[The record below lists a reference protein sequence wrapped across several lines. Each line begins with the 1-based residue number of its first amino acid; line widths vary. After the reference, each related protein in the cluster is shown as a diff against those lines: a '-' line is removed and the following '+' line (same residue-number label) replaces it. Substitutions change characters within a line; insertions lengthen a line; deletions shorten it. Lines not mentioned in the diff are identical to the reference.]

1 MHHRLDHFERFTQ
14 TLRRIVLVRGHAM
27 SDLGLKRFS
36 TLKRKT
42 PLMRKTPMKRSGFLR
57 MDHSKEHVT
66 KKTMKSRGMKG
77 RAPTA
82 AELVFMNA
90 IAGLG
95 CIACAKDGHVN
106 PWISLH
112 HIVGRTAPN
121 AHMLVLPLC
130 AGHHQDGTGIDP
142 SLIAV
147 HPYKARFEARYG
159 TQMELLAEC
168 MAMIGWNKQSE
179 AA

>member
-1 MHHRLDHFERFTQ
+1 
-14 TLRRIVLVRGHAM
+14 M
-27 SDLGLKRFS
+27 SGLELKRSS
-36 TLKRKT
+36 TLKQKT
-42 PLMRKTPMKRSGFLR
+42 PLVRKTPMNRGRFLR
-57 MDHSKEHVT
+57 MGLVKEPFT
-66 KKTMKSRGMKG
+66 KKATMKSRGMAG
-77 RAPTA
+77 RTPTA
-82 AELVFMNA
+82 AERVVMNA

-95 CIACAKDGHVN
+95 CIACHKDGIVN

-112 HIVGRTAPN
+112 HIAGRTAPN

-130 AGHHQDGTGIDP
+130 AGHHQDGTGTDP

-168 MAMIGWNKQSE
+168 MRRIGSDKQSE

>member
-1 MHHRLDHFERFTQ
+1 
-14 TLRRIVLVRGHAM
+14 M
-27 SDLGLKRFS
+27 SDLGLKRLS
-36 TLKRKT
+36 TLKQKT
-42 PLMRKTPMKRSGFLR
+42 PLKRTGFLR
-57 MDHSKEHVT
+57 KHRSKEPVT
-66 KKTMKSRGMKG
+66 KQSTALKSRGMKG

-82 AELVFMNA
+82 AERAVMNA

-95 CIACAKDGHVN
+95 CIACAKDGIVN

-112 HIVGRTAPN
+112 HISGRTAPN

-159 TQMELLAEC
+159 TQMELLTEC
-168 MAMIGWNKQSE
+168 MAKIEWNKQSE